1 MCKIDVFGIQFSNAA
16 NIAKFVRKEF
26 IYYIMLGLK
35 LLTDPRWANIAES
48 NLEEIL
54 TDHAWCEQ
62 KAATNA
68 ITLITNNSEHMDLVE
83 ELTAIAIEEMQHFQM
98 VVEIIKERG
107 YTLGRERKDDYV
119 GRLVKFSR
127 RDGSR
132 NNAFIDRL
140 LFAAMIEARSCE
152 RFRVL
157 SQNINDPFLA
167 KFYNDLM
174 ISEAGHY
181 TTFLNFARKYTIDV
195 DVDKRWKEWLEF
207 EGELIQSFGNKEAI
221 HG

>member
-1 MCKIDVFGIQFSNAA
+1 
-16 NIAKFVRKEF
+16 
-26 IYYIMLGLK
+26 MLGLK

-54 TDHAWCEQ
+54 TDHCWCEQ

-68 ITLITNNSEHMDLVE
+68 ITLITYNSEHEDLVT
-83 ELTAIAIEEMQHFQM
+83 ELTEIAIEEMEHFKM
-98 VVEIIKERG
+98 VHDIIKERG

-119 GRLVKFSR
+119 NQLVKFCKK
-127 RDGSR
+127 DGSR
-132 NNAFIDRL
+132 NDAFIDRL

-157 SQNINDPFLA
+157 SQNIKDEELA
-167 KFYNDLM
+167 QFYYDLM
-174 ISEAGHY
+174 VSEANHY
-181 TTFLNFARKYTIDV
+181 TTFLKFARKYSERV

-207 EGELIQSFGNKEAI
+207 EGNLIQSYGTKEHI

>member
-1 MCKIDVFGIQFSNAA
+1 
-16 NIAKFVRKEF
+16 
-26 IYYIMLGLK
+26 MLGLK
-35 LLTDPRWANIAES
+35 LLTDPRWANIAEG

-68 ITLITNNSEHMDLVE
+68 ITIITYNSEHEDLVTSMTE
-83 ELTAIAIEEMQHFQM
+83 IAIEEMEHFKM
-98 VVEIIKERG
+98 VHDIIKERG

-119 GRLVKFSR
+119 NQLFKFMKK
-127 RDGSR
+127 DGSR
-132 NNAFIDRL
+132 NDAFIDRL

-157 SQNINDPFLA
+157 SENIKDEELA
-167 KFYNDLM
+167 KFYRDLM

-181 TTFLNFARKYTIDV
+181 TTFLKFAKKYSEKV
-195 DVDKRWKEWLEF
+195 NVDKRWKEWLDF
-207 EGELIQSFGNKEAI
+207 EGQLIQNYGTKETV

>member
-1 MCKIDVFGIQFSNAA
+1 
-16 NIAKFVRKEF
+16 
-26 IYYIMLGLK
+26 MLGLK
-35 LLTDPRWANIAES
+35 LLTDPRWANIAEA

-68 ITLITNNSEHMDLVE
+68 ITLIANNSEHHDLVE
-83 ELTAIAIEEMQHFQM
+83 ELTAIAIEEMEHFQQ
-98 VVEIIKERG
+98 VVAIIKQRG
-107 YTLGRERKDDYV
+107 YMLGRERKDDYV
-119 GRLVKFSR
+119 GKLVRFSKK
-127 RDGSR
+127 DGSR
-132 NNAFIDRL
+132 NTAFIDRL

-157 SQNINDPFLA
+157 SLNIQDVKLA
-167 KFYNDLM
+167 KFYHDLM
-174 ISEAGHY
+174 VSEAGHY

-195 DVDKRWKEWLEF
+195 DVEKRWKEWLDF
-207 EGELIQSFGNKEAI
+207 EGKLIQSFGNKEAI

>member
-1 MCKIDVFGIQFSNAA
+1 
-16 NIAKFVRKEF
+16 
-26 IYYIMLGLK
+26 MLGLK

-62 KAATNA
+62 KAAANA
-68 ITLITNNSEHMDLVE
+68 LYLISNNSEHLEFIQKMAE
-83 ELTAIAIEEMQHFQM
+83 IAIEEMEHFNM
-98 VVEIIKERG
+98 VVEIIKQRG

-119 GRLVKFSR
+119 SQLMKFAR
-127 RDGSR
+127 KDVSR
-132 NNAFIDRL
+132 NTSFIDRL

-157 SQNINDPFLA
+157 YQNIADKELA
-167 KFYNDLM
+167 KFYYDLM
-174 ISEAGHY
+174 VSEATHY
-181 TTFLNFARKYTIDV
+181 TTFLNFARKYATDV
-195 DVDKRWKEWLEF
+195 DVDKRWAEWLEF
-207 EGELIQSFGNKEAI
+207 EGQLIQSYGKSGAV

>member
-1 MCKIDVFGIQFSNAA
+1 
-16 NIAKFVRKEF
+16 
-26 IYYIMLGLK
+26 MLGLK

-62 KAATNA
+62 KAAANA
-68 ITLITNNSEHMDLVE
+68 LYLISNNSEHLEFIQKMAE
-83 ELTAIAIEEMQHFQM
+83 IAIEEMEHFNM
-98 VVEIIKERG
+98 VVEIIKQRG

-119 GRLVKFSR
+119 SQLMKFAR
-127 RDGSR
+127 KDVSR
-132 NNAFIDRL
+132 NTSFIDRL

-157 SQNINDPFLA
+157 YQNIQDKELA
-167 KFYNDLM
+167 KFYYDLM
-174 ISEAGHY
+174 VSEATHY
-181 TTFLNFARKYTIDV
+181 TTFLNFARKYATDV
-195 DVDKRWKEWLEF
+195 DVDKRWAEWLEF
-207 EGELIQSFGNKEAI
+207 EGELIQSYGKSGAV

>member
-1 MCKIDVFGIQFSNAA
+1 
-16 NIAKFVRKEF
+16 
-26 IYYIMLGLK
+26 MLGLK
-35 LLTDPRWANIAES
+35 LLTDPRWANIAEA

-68 ITLITNNSEHMDLVE
+68 ITIITYNSEHE
-83 ELTAIAIEEMQHFQM
+83 ELVSAMTEIAIEEMQHFQM
-98 VVEIIKERG
+98 VVNIIRERG
-107 YTLGRERKDDYV
+107 YTFGRERKDDYV
-119 GRLVKFSR
+119 NQLFKFMKK
-127 RDGSR
+127 DGTR
-132 NNAFIDRL
+132 NDAFIDRL

-157 SQNINDPFLA
+157 SENIKDAELA
-167 KFYNDLM
+167 KFYRDLM

-181 TTFLNFARKYTIDV
+181 TTFLKFAKKYTERV

-207 EGELIQSFGNKEAI
+207 EGNLIKNYGNKETV

>member
-1 MCKIDVFGIQFSNAA
+1 
-16 NIAKFVRKEF
+16 
-26 IYYIMLGLK
+26 MLGLK
-35 LLTDPRWANIAES
+35 LLTDPRWADIAES
-48 NLEEIL
+48 NLEAIL

-98 VVEIIKERG
+98 VVEIIKARG

-119 GRLVKFSR
+119 GRLVKFNR
-127 RDGSR
+127 KDGSR
-132 NNAFIDRL
+132 NSAFIDRL

-157 SQNINDPFLA
+157 SQNIKDGELA
-167 KFYNDLM
+167 KFYHDLM
-174 ISEAGHY
+174 VSEAGHY
-181 TTFLNFARKYTIDV
+181 TTFLNFARKYTIDI
-195 DVDKRWKEWLEF
+195 DVDKRWKEWLDF
-207 EGELIQSFGNKEAI
+207 EGELISSYGNREAI

>member
-1 MCKIDVFGIQFSNAA
+1 
-16 NIAKFVRKEF
+16 
-26 IYYIMLGLK
+26 MLGLK

-62 KAATNA
+62 KAAANA
-68 ITLITNNSEHMDLVE
+68 LYLISNNSEHTEFIQKMAE
-83 ELTAIAIEEMQHFQM
+83 IAIEEMEHFNM
-98 VVEIIKERG
+98 VVEIIKQRG

-119 GRLVKFSR
+119 SELMKFAR
-127 RDGSR
+127 KNGSR
-132 NNAFIDRL
+132 NTSFIDRL

-157 SQNINDPFLA
+157 YQNISDKELA
-167 KFYNDLM
+167 KFYYDLM
-174 ISEAGHY
+174 VSEATHY
-181 TTFLNFARKYTIDV
+181 TTFLNFARKYATDV
-195 DVDKRWKEWLEF
+195 DVDKRWAEWLEF
-207 EGELIQSFGNKEAI
+207 KGQLIQSYGKSGAV